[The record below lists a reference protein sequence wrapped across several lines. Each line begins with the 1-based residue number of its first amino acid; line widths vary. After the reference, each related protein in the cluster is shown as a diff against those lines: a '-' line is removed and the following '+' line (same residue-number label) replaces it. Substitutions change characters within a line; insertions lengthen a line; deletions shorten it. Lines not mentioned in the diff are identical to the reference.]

1 MAAIQSRSV
10 GVWFTQLQNR
20 REALAILKVKGDA
33 SHFLD
38 YKLQEM
44 GLLGQQSY
52 LSYSYQLSTV
62 TYWRKIWFLKWPCVF
77 RITNV
82 VVFNPAV
89 KILVDWVLWGN
100 KVSVFHCLPTKRH
113 TLQSFSDFT
122 FGGLEKKCFQ
132 KHIFKE
138 MSKTIMKPWNN
149 GADWALSGTDQD
161 V

>member
-1 MAAIQSRSV
+1 MAAIQSRSA
-10 GVWFTQLQNR
+10 GVWFTQLQDR
-20 REALAILKVKGDA
+20 REALASLQVKGDA

-44 GLLGQQSY
+44 SLLGQQSY
-52 LSYSYQLSTV
+52 LSYLPINWAQSLTGGKSD
-62 TYWRKIWFLKWPCVF
+62 LKWLCVF
-77 RITNV
+77 RIIKV

-113 TLQSFSDFT
+113 ILQSFSDCT
-122 FGGLEKKCFQ
+122 FGELKKKSLQ
-132 KHIFKE
+132 EHIFKE

>member
-62 TYWRKIWFLKWPCVF
+62 TYWRKI
-77 RITNV
+77 
-82 VVFNPAV
+82 
-89 KILVDWVLWGN
+89 
-100 KVSVFHCLPTKRH
+100 
-113 TLQSFSDFT
+113 
-122 FGGLEKKCFQ
+122 
-132 KHIFKE
+132 
-138 MSKTIMKPWNN
+138 
-149 GADWALSGTDQD
+149 
-161 V
+161 